1 MSFSL
6 GRFFALLIW
15 DFRLQAR
22 YYFWTTG
29 IVVTV
34 VWLLLLLTLTEA
46 ARVLWIP
53 VLIFAD
59 ICNIGLLFIAGILYL
74 ERRQGTLFATA
85 IMPIPRGV
93 WLATKVVSLTLLCS
107 VCAIALVYFNVAAVN
122 WLLVI
127 PAILLNGVLFT
138 SFGFLL
144 ACPFH
149 KILNYFLAMALAI
162 AVLNLPLLA
171 YLGIFEHELMWL
183 LPSQPALW
191 LLAESFQN
199 DPSDAFLPVLLILL
213 AWIAVIH
220 WLAVRLLER
229 SIAVS

>member
-1 MSFSL
+1 MTSTL
-6 GRFFALLIW
+6 GSFFALLIW

-29 IVVTV
+29 IVVTG
-34 VWLLLLLTLTEA
+34 VWLLLLLALTEA
-46 ARVLWIP
+46 ARVVWIP

-85 IMPIPRGV
+85 IMPVSSGA
-93 WLATKVVSLTLLCS
+93 WLATKIVSLTLLCS
-107 VCAIALVYFNVAAVN
+107 LCASVLVYFSVEAVN
-122 WLLVI
+122 WLLVF
-127 PAILLNGVLFT
+127 PAILLNGALFT

-144 ACPFH
+144 ACLFQ

-199 DPSDAFLPVLLILL
+199 EPSDAFLPVVLLLL
-213 AWIAVIH
+213 AWIALIH
-220 WLAVRLLER
+220 WLDVRLLKQ
-229 SIAVS
+229 SIAVG

>member
-1 MSFSL
+1 M
-6 GRFFALLIW
+6 
-15 DFRLQAR
+15 
-22 YYFWTTG
+22 
-29 IVVTV
+29 
-34 VWLLLLLTLTEA
+34 
-46 ARVLWIP
+46 
-53 VLIFAD
+53 IFAD

-85 IMPIPRGV
+85 IMPVSSGV
-93 WLATKVVSLTLLCS
+93 WLATKIVSLTLLCS
-107 VCAIALVYFNVAAVN
+107 LCAVALVYFNVETVN

-127 PAILLNGVLFT
+127 PAILLSGALFT

-144 ACPFH
+144 ACPMR

-171 YLGIFEHELMWL
+171 YLGIFEHQLMWL

-199 DPSDAFLPVLLILL
+199 EPSDAFPWVVLLLL
-213 AWIAVIH
+213 AWIALIH
-220 WLAVRLLER
+220 WLDVRLLKQ